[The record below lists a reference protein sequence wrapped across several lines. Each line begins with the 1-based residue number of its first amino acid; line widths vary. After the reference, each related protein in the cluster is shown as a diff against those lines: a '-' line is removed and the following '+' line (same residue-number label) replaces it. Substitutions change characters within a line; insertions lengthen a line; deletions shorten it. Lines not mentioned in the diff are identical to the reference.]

1 MQSSDSR
8 DPSFM
13 SQESTAFSFN
23 GSSPSSVKREI
34 SSPDSEHLVSTPI
47 LKSQMASSNSQK
59 KRRLKQVPKNN
70 DDNEVVIDPVALQTA
85 DLTNLGP
92 TDHTNVAALINAM
105 HNSENVEDNLGM
117 QKTWEK
123 VRKTKALRIRE
134 VCVELLVSL
143 ELITVRS

>member
-1 MQSSDSR
+1 MQSSGSR
-8 DPSFM
+8 DPSLM
-13 SQESTAFSFN
+13 IQESTAFSSN
-23 GSSPSSVKREI
+23 GSRPMSVKREI
-34 SSPDSEHLVSTPI
+34 SSPDSEHSVSTPI

-70 DDNEVVIDPVALQTA
+70 DDNEVIIDPVALQTA
-85 DLTNLGP
+85 DLPNLDP
-92 TDHTNVAALINAM
+92 TDHTNITALINAM

-143 ELITVRS
+143 ELNTVRS